1 MRRVVLAGTLLGVLA
16 LTTGTTAAWADAPL
30 HEKSSFSG
38 VNTFAAGDLCDFEY
52 SQSFTLAENAIIF
65 GNPDDPDRV
74 ISQVELQVTHTNLD
88 TGFVLTEVDH
98 YVSTFDAGKLQIKET
113 GNLWHLRDANGN
125 IVLVASGL
133 RIFSAETGELLRVTP
148 GLPSDFAATICP
160 LLGGQPAG

>member
-1 MRRVVLAGTLLGVLA
+1 MRRFILAGTLLGVLV

-30 HEKSSFSG
+30 HEKSGFSG
-38 VNTFAAGDLCDFEY
+38 VNTFPAGDRCDFVY
-52 SQSFTLAENAIIF
+52 SQSFTLAANDIIF

-74 ISQVELQVTHTNLD
+74 ITQLELQVTHTNLD
-88 TGFVLTEVDH
+88 TGFALTEVDH
-98 YVSTFDAGKLQIKET
+98 YVITFDRMLQIKEA

-125 IVLVASGL
+125 IVFVASGL
-133 RIFSAETGELLRVTP
+133 RIFSDETGELLRVTP